1 MSRYPYIHIH
11 KHKYTYIYTK
21 IHIYKDTYIYV
32 YTHIYLHMIIYI
44 FFFQAPFLNPLSDIG
59 LPQTYFTSF
68 CFRSFGAYAFK
79 LADSTGTALMLPE
92 MCIMKEKHAGPVPV
106 RWDS

>member
-1 MSRYPYIHIH
+1 
-11 KHKYTYIYTK
+11 
-21 IHIYKDTYIYV
+21 
-32 YTHIYLHMIIYI
+32 MIIYI